1 MTTLNSNFFAE
12 LSHAL
17 NDRKDSHVSRLIL
30 GWHASFIL
38 ADDGRSGVGFVPDSR
53 LEPHTSRPIHTASLL
68 TSTLKDLAG
77 LYVSPFPQE
86 FAAASAA
93 CSVLLP
99 FDDDGGQ
106 YLDAVMTCARGDRV
120 AVLGYERDLVPF
132 MRDWGWRSA
141 FFDDRFAG
149 RQDCFPQEEFSR
161 AVRDAEWVWLSPE
174 AIRDRWLLSTQNIL
188 REKKGCFLQGP
199 GIPAI
204 PNSFARLGVTHLV
217 VPLGDDGVKIE
228 AHISAGGSA
237 WLCEALRWRVY
248 FSSERLCCQTE
259 DFSLTL

>member
-1 MTTLNSNFFAE
+1 MTVQSGEEIITLTEGANFFAE
-12 LSHAL
+12 VSNLLRAV
-17 NDRKDSHVSRLIL
+17 KDSPVSRLIL
-30 GWHASFIL
+30 GWHASCIISE
-38 ADDGRSGVGFVPDSR
+38 DGRIGVGFVPDSR
-53 LEPHTSRPIHTASLL
+53 IEPHTSRPVHTQSLL
-68 TSTLKDLAG
+68 SSALKELAG

-93 CSVLLP
+93 CSLLLP
-99 FDDDGGQ
+99 FPETGGQ
-106 YLDAVMTCARGDRV
+106 YLDAVMTCAGGDKV

-132 MRDWGWRSA
+132 MRDWRWRAA
-141 FFDDRFAG
+141 FFDDRFSG

-161 AVRDAEWVWLSPE
+161 AVREAEWVWLSPE

-199 GIPAI
+199 GIPAAAGAF
-204 PNSFARLGVTHLV
+204 SALGVTHLV
-217 VPLGDDGVKIE
+217 APLCDDAGKIE

-248 FSSERLCCQTE
+248 ISG
-259 DFSLTL
+259 

>member
-1 MTTLNSNFFAE
+1 MRNCSTNFFAE
-12 LSHAL
+12 LSQSLQHS
-17 NDRKDSHVSRLIL
+17 KDAEVSRLIL
-30 GWHASFIL
+30 GWHASYIL
-38 ADDGRSGVGFVPDSR
+38 SDDLRCGVGFVPDSR
-53 LEPHTSRPIHTASLL
+53 IEPHTSRPIHTQSLL
-68 TSTLKDLAG
+68 ASTLKELAA

-93 CSVLLP
+93 CSLLVP
-99 FDDDGGQ
+99 FTEKGGQ

-141 FFDDRFAG
+141 FFDDRYAG
-149 RQDCFPQEEFSR
+149 RQDCFQQEEFSR
-161 AVRDAEWVWLSPE
+161 AVREAEWVWLSPE

-204 PNSFARLGVTHLV
+204 PEAFARLGVTHLV
-217 VPLGDDGVKIE
+217 VPLGDEAGKIE

-237 WLCEALRWRVY
+237 WLCEALRWRV
-248 FSSERLCCQTE
+248 FQRGK
-259 DFSLTL
+259 

>member
-1 MTTLNSNFFAE
+1 MTYGANFFAE
-12 LSHAL
+12 LSHIL
-17 NDRKDSHVSRLIL
+17 QSSRDSNVSHLIL
-30 GWHASFIL
+30 GWHASCIL
-38 ADDGRSGVGFVPDSR
+38 SDDGRIGVGFVPDSR
-53 LEPHTSRPIHTASLL
+53 LEPHVSRPIHTQSLL
-68 TSTLKDLAG
+68 SSTLKELAG

-99 FDDDGGQ
+99 FPDTGGQ
-106 YLDAVMTCARGDRV
+106 YLDAVMTCARGDKV

-132 MRDWGWRSA
+132 MRDWGWRPA

-149 RQDCFPQEEFSR
+149 RQDCFPQEDFSR

-188 REKKGCFLQGP
+188 RGKKGCFLQGP
-199 GIPAI
+199 GIPAT
-204 PNSFARLGVTHLV
+204 PEAFSKLGVTHLV
-217 VPLGDDGVKIE
+217 VPLGNDAGKIE

-248 FSSERLCCQTE
+248 ISG
-259 DFSLTL
+259 

>member
-1 MTTLNSNFFAE
+1 MKSYSNNFFE
-12 LSHAL
+12 DLSHIL
-17 NDRKDSHVSRLIL
+17 QSRKDSRVSRLIL

-38 ADDGRSGVGFVPDSR
+38 TDDGRSGVGFVPDSR
-53 LEPHTSRPIHTASLL
+53 LEPHTSRPVHTNSLL
-68 TSTLKDLAG
+68 TSTLKELAG

-93 CSVLLP
+93 CSVLVP
-99 FDDDGGQ
+99 FADEGGQ

-132 MRDWGWRSA
+132 MRDWGWRAA
-141 FFDDRFAG
+141 FFDDRYAG
-149 RQDCFPQEEFSR
+149 RQDCFSQAEFSR
-161 AVRDAEWVWLSPE
+161 AVLQAEWVWLSPE
-174 AIRDRWLLSTQNIL
+174 AIRDRWLLSTQSIL

-204 PNSFARLGVTHLV
+204 PEAFSRLGVTHLV
-217 VPLGDDGVKIE
+217 VPTGDDAGKIE

-237 WLCEALRWRVY
+237 WLCEALRWRV
-248 FSSERLCCQTE
+248 FKA
-259 DFSLTL
+259 FNA

>member
-1 MTTLNSNFFAE
+1 MGSFFGDLSNVIAGIE
-12 LSHAL
+12 DA
-17 NDRKDSHVSRLIL
+17 KVSRLIL
-30 GWHASFIL
+30 GWHASYIL
-38 ADDGRSGVGFVPDSR
+38 ADDSRFGAGFVPDSR
-53 LEPHTSRPIHTASLL
+53 IEPHTSRPIHTQSLI
-68 TSTLKDLAG
+68 TSTLKELAG

-93 CSVLLP
+93 CSLLVP
-99 FDDDGGQ
+99 FPDEGGQ

-120 AVLGYERDLVPF
+120 AVLGYERELAPF

-141 FFDDRFAG
+141 FFDDRYAG

-161 AVRDAEWVWLSPE
+161 AVRETEWVWLSPE

-199 GIPAI
+199 GIPAL
-204 PNSFARLGVTHLV
+204 SEAFARLGVTHLV
-217 VPLGDDGVKIE
+217 VPLGDDAGKIE
-228 AHISAGGSA
+228 THISAGGST

-248 FSSERLCCQTE
+248 ISG
-259 DFSLTL
+259 

>member
-1 MTTLNSNFFAE
+1 MNCRNNFFAE
-12 LSHAL
+12 LSHSL
-17 NDRKDSHVSRLIL
+17 HDVKDSRVSRLVL
-30 GWHASFIL
+30 GWHASCIL
-38 ADDGRSGVGFVPDSR
+38 SDDGRCGVGFVPDSR

-68 TSTLKDLAG
+68 TSTLKELAS

-93 CSVLLP
+93 CSVLVP
-99 FDDDGGQ
+99 FADGGQ
-106 YLDAVMTCARGDRV
+106 YLDAVMTCARGDKV

-132 MRDWGWRSA
+132 MRDWGWRAA
-141 FFDDRFAG
+141 FFDDIFSG

-161 AVRDAEWVWLSPE
+161 AVREAEWVWLSPE

-204 PNSFARLGVTHLV
+204 PDAFSALGVTHLV
-217 VPLGDDGVKIE
+217 VPLGDDAEKIE

-248 FSSERLCCQTE
+248 VAGMLGT
-259 DFSLTL
+259 

>member
-1 MTTLNSNFFAE
+1 M
-12 LSHAL
+12 LSEAL
-17 NDRKDSHVSRLIL
+17 KDIKDSKVSRLIL

-38 ADDGRSGVGFVPDSR
+38 AEDGRAGAGFVPDSR
-53 LEPHTSRPIHTASLL
+53 IEPHTSRPVHTVSLL
-68 TSTLKDLAG
+68 SSTLKELAG

-99 FDDDGGQ
+99 FDDEGGQ

-141 FFDDRFAG
+141 FFDDRYAG
-149 RQDCFPQEEFSR
+149 RQDCFTQAEFSR
-161 AVRDAEWVWLSPE
+161 AVHDAEWVWLSPE

-204 PNSFARLGVTHLV
+204 TEAFAGLGVTHLV
-217 VPLGDDGVKIE
+217 VPTGHECSKIE
-228 AHISAGGSA
+228 AHISAGGST
-237 WLCEALRWRVY
+237 WLCEALKWRVY
-248 FSSERLCCQTE
+248 TSGEN
-259 DFSLTL
+259 

>member
-1 MTTLNSNFFAE
+1 MKNYSNNFFSE
-12 LSHAL
+12 LSKNL
-17 NDRKDSHVSRLIL
+17 ENRKNSRVSHLIL
-30 GWHASFIL
+30 GWHASFIISE
-38 ADDGRSGVGFVPDSR
+38 DGRMGVGFVPDSR
-53 LEPHTSRPIHTASLL
+53 IEPHTARPVHTEALM
-68 TSTLKDLAG
+68 TSTLKELAG

-93 CSVLLP
+93 CSVLVP
-99 FDDDGGQ
+99 FTENGGR
-106 YLDAVMTCARGDRV
+106 YMDAVMTCARGDKV

-149 RQDCFPQEEFSR
+149 RQDCFCQGEFSR
-161 AVRDAEWVWLSPE
+161 AVKEAEWVWLSPE

-204 PNSFARLGVTHLV
+204 PEAFSRLGITHLV
-217 VPLGDDGVKIE
+217 VPLGCDSEKIE

-237 WLCEALRWRVY
+237 WLCEALKWRV
-248 FSSERLCCQTE
+248 FSG
-259 DFSLTL
+259 